1 MSPLE
6 LQLRE
11 LRESAGLSQ
20 VALADAVG
28 VSQRAISELE
38 NGVTR
43 RVDLDLLEKLADT
56 LGVTPAD
63 VIGASA
69 KRARK
74 R

>member
-43 RVDLDLLEKLADT
+43 RVDLDLLEKLAEA
-56 LGVTPAD
+56 LGATPAEL
-63 VIGASA
+63 IGATA

>member
-43 RVDLDLLEKLADT
+43 RVDLDLLERLADV
-56 LGVTPAD
+56 LGVTPAE

-69 KRARK
+69 KRAKK